1 MSVWDDEKL
10 VERLAEIWNAGA
22 SGSDTANQLSAEFG
36 IEIRRN
42 MVIAKVDRLRA
53 SGVALRVGDNTG
65 YTRKRVKK
73 VRALQRP
80 PMPKPEPT
88 VRQNALAEV
97 LARAPREPAPKEENP
112 ADFPDRVPLQ
122 QLVETSCRWPIG
134 DPLHDDFGFCGHAK
148 VRGLP
153 YCEHHARRA
162 YQAPEVRQ
170 RAPKPVV
177 VPTFNDLEKV

>member
-53 SGVALRVGDNTG
+53 AGVALRVGENHRSQ
-65 YTRKRVKK
+65 RKRKK
-73 VRALQRP
+73 ARPAQRP
-80 PMPKPEPT
+80 QPRPEPT
-88 VRQNALAEV
+88 VRQSALAEV
-97 LARAPREPAPKEENP
+97 LSRAPRDTIPAEEPPP
-112 ADFPDRVPLQ
+112 AN
-122 QLVETSCRWPIG
+122 LVKFEDLTSRSCRWIFG
-134 DPLHDDFGFCGHAK
+134 DPREPDHGFCGKQTVLGQSWCPDH
-148 VRGLP
+148 
-153 YCEHHARRA
+153 CRRV
-162 YQAPEVRQ
+162 YAPPVVRQ
-170 RAPKPVV
+170 RSPKPVV